1 MRPAEYDSVN
11 GGNSPDHALA
21 SSRKWY
27 VLVAVGMGVFLATID
42 ASIVNVALPTLVRS
56 FNTRFAVV
64 QWVALSYML
73 TLATLILSMGRLGD
87 LRGKKRVYTI
97 GMIVFTVGS
106 ALCGISQTVYW
117 LISFRV
123 LQAIGASMMAA
134 LGTAIV
140 TEAFPASERGKA
152 LGTIGGLVSIGIIT
166 GPVLGGLLIDA
177 VSWHWIFF
185 VNIPVGIVGT
195 FMVLRFVPAIEPVEG
210 QRFDLA
216 GAAILFVSVVS
227 FLLALT
233 LGQNLGF
240 RNHLI
245 IILFAAWLASLVLFL
260 YVELATSQPMVDL
273 RIFQNGV
280 LSAGLFSGFL
290 AFVAMAGVVLLMPF
304 YLENVLG
311 YSPHQVGLLL
321 AVVPVSA
328 GLSSPISGSLSD
340 RFGTRPITTLGLAV
354 LVIGYLGL
362 TTLSETTSALGYVLR
377 FLPIGLGAGIFQSPN
392 NSAIM
397 GAATRQQLGI
407 VSGLLSITRTLGQTS
422 GIAAIGAFWAAR
434 VSFYAG
440 TDFKTGPTRTNIE
453 AQVHGLRDA
462 LSSIVIVVGVALM
475 LNIWGLLLWWLQRN
489 KRAID

>member
-1 MRPAEYDSVN
+1 MRSANDGN
-11 GGNSPDHALA
+11 GWRPSASDHAVDY
-21 SSRKWY
+21 SRKWY

-56 FNTRFAVV
+56 FNTQFAVV

-87 LRGKKRVYTI
+87 LRGKKRIYMI

-106 ALCGISQTVYW
+106 ALCGLSQTVYW
-117 LISFRV
+117 LIFFRV

-140 TEAFPASERGKA
+140 TEAFPASERGRA
-152 LGTIGGLVSIGIIT
+152 LGTIGGIVSIGIIT
-166 GPVLGGLLIDA
+166 GPVLGGILIDV

-185 VNIPVGIVGT
+185 VNIPVGIIGT

-245 IILFAAWLASLVLFL
+245 VMLFVAWLASLVLFL
-260 YVELATSQPMVDL
+260 YVELAHSQPMVDL
-273 RIFQNGV
+273 RIFQNGL
-280 LSAGLFSGFL
+280 LSLGLFSGFL
-290 AFVAMAGVVLLMPF
+290 TFVSTAGVVLLMPF

-311 YSPHQVGLLL
+311 YSPHQVGMLL

-362 TTLSETTSALGYVLR
+362 TTLSEGTSAAGYVAR

-397 GAATRQQLGI
+397 GAATRQQLGV

-440 TDFKTGPTRTNIE
+440 TDFKAGPTRTNIE

-462 LSSIVIVVGVALM
+462 LSGIVILIGVALI
-475 LNIWGLLLWWLQRN
+475 LNIWGLLLEWIQRN
-489 KRAID
+489 KRPIS